1 MVYLVV
7 VCWMV
12 NKWTQED
19 RAGSQGGGAGA
30 AYLNRTGDLARD
42 NFAERAPIGL
52 AAAAKL
58 NGPHARSPYRLHESS
73 NNFATLQTP

>member
-1 MVYLVV
+1 MYLVV

-12 NKWTQED
+12 NERTQED
-19 RAGSQGGGAGA
+19 RASSQGGGTGA
-30 AYLNRTGDLARD
+30 AYLNRM